1 MRQAIL
7 CKYYK
12 QGKGH
17 LMKAHSWLLTI
28 TVNNNNK
35 IASFPAKA
43 VFGGKRVIAADN
55 FITFTGKLCL
65 SRVSLHRCLV
75 AKGLLLRTTS
85 SLLLGSCVSAE
96 YPSIGV
102 WWQKGYCCGQLHHF
116 YWEAVSQQSIP
127 PLLVCVWHNEIKV
140 MPSTI

>member
-1 MRQAIL
+1 MIYTFLFEILKITEMVLLYDQYILLGQLDYIHKRGKQMTHCVFKLSIVFSIIYSDPSFNFWKEMRQAIL

-43 VFGGKRVIAADN
+43 VFGGKRVIAVDN

-65 SRVSLHRCLV
+65 SRVSLH
-75 AKGLLLRTTS
+75 
-85 SLLLGSCVSAE
+85 
-96 YPSIGV
+96 
-102 WWQKGYCCGQLHHF
+102 F
-116 YWEAVSQQSIP
+116 
-127 PLLVCVWHNEIKV
+127 
-140 MPSTI
+140 